1 MNKDLDTGNE
11 KILSEQAAHLLT
23 EAQLIDKD
31 QLIAQLIQQNAELQ
45 SKMNAL
51 DSLKSELR
59 YVQEIVNNVQDIVFI
74 SDHQGIFRF
83 INPAAEKLLG
93 FPLSEMLG
101 KHFTS
106 LIREDYAEVIRN
118 TYRDQIRD
126 RVATSYIEFP
136 VKNAFQLDMWLGQR
150 VSFVYQE
157 DKLYE
162 AHSISRDVSEQVHA
176 RKQLST
182 TYSRL
187 KGLVENLH
195 AGVLVEDENRKIV
208 LVNQQFCDL
217 FSIPVSPDLMIG
229 ADCAQAAEQSKHL
242 FRDPEAFVQG
252 VDLLLK
258 NRQLNLAEDLYMA
271 DGKILERHYIPVY
284 HEAEYLGHM
293 WHYRDITV
301 KRTAGEQ
308 LRKSEEKYRGI
319 MENMELGL
327 LEVSSDAKIVRAYP
341 RFCEM
346 VGYSEAEI
354 IGKDPKK
361 LFAPPGFTEKAHQE
375 EGRFIKGKSVIWEA
389 PLVKKNGAIVW
400 TLINNTPIYNNLGI
414 LVGTL
419 GIHLDI
425 TEQKLLQADLERARQ
440 EAEQA
445 RDAEKAF
452 LANMSHEI
460 RNPINSIVGMTNLL
474 YDTHLSKEQ
483 LEYVNTLKYSSELL
497 HSLVS
502 DVLDISKI
510 EQGKMD
516 PQLEDFEFVEMMRAL
531 CRTFEFRLAERDV
544 KLISE
549 IDSSIP
555 SRLHSDPT
563 FIHQIF
569 LNLLSNAFK
578 FTERGQIYFS
588 VVSSLKNEKKWLK
601 FTLKDSGM
609 GIEADRLP
617 FIFERFNQAGK
628 ANKSHQDG
636 TGLGLP
642 ITKQLVELLGGTIQ
656 VSSHPAEG
664 TTFEVLLPYEL
675 AKEKDL
681 VSAVSKQPKI
691 SATTEQL
698 KVLIVEDNP
707 MNRRYLENLLLKW
720 GLSYTSAEDGQI
732 ALNILENNRFDLIL
746 MDIRM
751 PNLDGYE
758 TTLRLRNASHNPNQD
773 VPIIAL
779 TASALLDEKEKALQA
794 GMNHHLSKPFTPE
807 QLQGAFQIFFQ
818 QFANHHVPSSEAPS
832 LNRNELLELYE
843 NDTSYM
849 REIFQIFVQTT
860 PVELAQMRELL
871 EKEQWK
877 DFAAKAHKIKPS
889 FQMVGLGH
897 LSTRAELL
905 QRAKADFNP
914 VDLVRDFAI
923 FEEAAYLGI
932 KLVESEI
939 LKMS

>member
-11 KILSEQAAHLLT
+11 EVLNKQAAYLLM
-23 EAQLIDKD
+23 EAQLKEKD
-31 QLIAQLIQQNAELQ
+31 QLLAQLAHHNAELQ
-45 SKMNAL
+45 SKLSSL
-51 DSLKSELR
+51 DSLKSDLH

-74 SDHQGIFRF
+74 SDYQGIFRF

-101 KHFTS
+101 NHFTS
-106 LIREDYAEVIRN
+106 LIREDYAETIRN
-118 TYRDQIRD
+118 TYRDQIRE
-126 RVATSYIEFP
+126 RVSTSYIEFP

-150 VSFVYQE
+150 VSFVYQD

-176 RKQLST
+176 RKELST

-208 LVNQQFCDL
+208 LVNQQFCDF
-217 FSIPVSPDLMIG
+217 FSIPFSPDLMIG

-242 FRDPEAFVQG
+242 FLDPAAFVQG

-258 NRQLNLAEDLYMA
+258 NRQINLAEDLFMT

-327 LEVSSDAKIVRAYP
+327 LEVNSDVKIVRAYP

-346 VGYSEAEI
+346 VGYLEEEI

-361 LFAPPGFTEKAHQE
+361 LFSPPGFMEKARQE
-375 EGRFIKGKSVIWEA
+375 EDRFIKGKSVIWEA
-389 PLVKKNGAIVW
+389 PLLKKNGTIVW
-400 TLINNTPIYNNLGI
+400 TLINNTPIYNDLGN

-516 PQLEDFEFVEMMRAL
+516 PQLEDFEFIEMMRAL
-531 CRTFEFRLAERDV
+531 CRTFEFRLAKREV
-544 KLISE
+544 KLIYE
-549 IDSSIP
+549 IAPNIP
-555 SRLHSDPT
+555 SRLRSDPT
-563 FIHQIF
+563 FIHQIL

-578 FTERGQIYFS
+578 FTEQGQINFS
-588 VVSSLKNEKKWLK
+588 IVSKLENGKNWLK
-601 FTLKDSGM
+601 FTLQDSGM

-642 ITKQLVELLGGTIQ
+642 ITKQLVELLGGTILVTSQ
-656 VSSHPAEG
+656 PTAG

-675 AKEKDL
+675 AKEQEL
-681 VSAVSKQPKI
+681 VSSVSKQPQVI
-691 SATTEQL
+691 TNAEQL

-732 ALNILENNRFDLIL
+732 ALNILENKRFDLIL

-758 TTLRLRNASHNPNQD
+758 TTLRLRNATHNPNKN

-807 QLQGAFQIFFQ
+807 QLQVAFQIFFP
-818 QFANHHVPSSEAPS
+818 QFANYQAPSSAAPS
-832 LNRNELLELYE
+832 LNRNELVELYE

-849 REIFQIFVQTT
+849 REIFLLFVQTT
-860 PVELAQMRELL
+860 PVELTQMRELL

-889 FQMVGLGH
+889 FQMVGLGY
-897 LSTRAELL
+897 LGARAELL

-914 VDLVRDFAI
+914 VDLIRDFAI
-923 FEEAAYLGI
+923 FEEAVYIGL
-932 KLVESEI
+932 KLVEGELI
-939 LKMS
+939 TMK

>member
-1 MNKDLDTGNE
+1 MNKELDTGNE
-11 KILSEQAAHLLT
+11 KIQSEQAAHLRT
-23 EAQLIDKD
+23 EAQLKEKD
-31 QLIAQLIQQNAELQ
+31 QLIAQLTQQNAELQ

-106 LIREDYAEVIRN
+106 LIREDYAEIIRN

-136 VKNAFQLDMWLGQR
+136 VKNAFHLDMWLGQR

-208 LVNQQFCDL
+208 LVNQQFCDF
-217 FSIPVSPDLMIG
+217 FSIPVSPSSMIG
-229 ADCAQAAEQSKHL
+229 ADCVQAAEQSKHL
-242 FRDPEAFVQG
+242 FLNPEAFVQG

-293 WHYRDITV
+293 WHYQDITV
-301 KRTAGEQ
+301 KRTAGER

-327 LEVSSDAKIVRAYP
+327 LEVSSEAKIVRAYP

-346 VGYSEAEI
+346 VGYSEEEI

-361 LFAPPGFTEKAHQE
+361 LFSPPGFTEKAHE
-375 EGRFIKGKSVIWEA
+375 EESRFIKGKSVIWEA
-389 PLVKKNGAIVW
+389 PLLKKNGAIVW
-400 TLINNTPIYNNLGI
+400 TLINNTPIYNNLGV

-510 EQGKMD
+510 DQGKMD

-531 CRTFEFRLAERDV
+531 CRTFEFRLAQRDV

-549 IDSSIP
+549 IDASIP
-555 SRLHSDPT
+555 SRLRSDPT
-563 FIHQIF
+563 FIHQIL

-578 FTERGQIYFS
+578 FTEHGQILFS
-588 VVSSLKNEKKWLK
+588 IVSVLDDGKKRLK
-601 FTLKDSGM
+601 FILKDSGM
-609 GIEADRLP
+609 GIEVDRLP

-628 ANKSHQDG
+628 ANKPHQDG

-675 AKEKDL
+675 AKEQDL
-681 VSAVSKQPKI
+681 VSSVFKQPKI
-691 SATTEQL
+691 SANAEQL

-758 TTLRLRNASHNPNQD
+758 TTLRLRNAPHNPNQN

-807 QLQGAFQIFFQ
+807 QLQGAFQIFFR

-860 PVELAQMRELL
+860 PLELVQMRELL

-939 LKMS
+939 LRMG

>member
-1 MNKDLDTGNE
+1 MNKELDTGNE
-11 KILSEQAAHLLT
+11 KILSEQAAHLRT
-23 EAQLIDKD
+23 EAQLTEKD

-51 DSLKSELR
+51 DSLKRDLH

-126 RVATSYIEFP
+126 RVASSYIEFP
-136 VKNAFQLDMWLGQR
+136 VKNAFHLDMWLGQR

-208 LVNQQFCDL
+208 LVNQQFCDF
-217 FSIPVSPDLMIG
+217 FSIPVSPSSMIG
-229 ADCAQAAEQSKHL
+229 ADCVQAAEQSKHL
-242 FRDPEAFVQG
+242 FLDPEAFVQG

-258 NRQLNLAEDLYMA
+258 NRRLTLAEDLYMA

-293 WHYRDITV
+293 WHYQDITV
-301 KRTAGEQ
+301 KRTAGER

-346 VGYSEAEI
+346 VGYTEEEI
-354 IGKDPKK
+354 IGKDPIK
-361 LFAPPGFTEKAHQE
+361 LFSPLGFSEKARQE
-375 EGRFIKGKSVIWEA
+375 EDRFIKGKSVIWEA
-389 PLVKKNGAIVW
+389 PLLKKNGAIVW
-400 TLINNTPIYNNLGI
+400 TLINNTPIYNNLGV

-510 EQGKMD
+510 DQGKMD

-531 CRTFEFRLAERDV
+531 CRTFEFRLAQRDV
-544 KLISE
+544 KFIFK
-549 IDSSIP
+549 IDASIP
-555 SRLHSDPT
+555 SRLRSDPT
-563 FIHQIF
+563 FIHQIL

-578 FTERGQIYFS
+578 FTEHGQILFS
-588 VVSSLKNEKKWLK
+588 IVSVLDDGKKRLK

-628 ANKSHQDG
+628 ANKPHQDG

-642 ITKQLVELLGGTIQ
+642 ITKQLVELLGGTIT
-656 VSSHPAEG
+656 VSSQPATG

-675 AKEKDL
+675 AKEQDPI
-681 VSAVSKQPKI
+681 SFVSKQPKI
-691 SATTEQL
+691 SVNAEQL

-732 ALNILENNRFDLIL
+732 ALNILENKRFDLIL

-758 TTLRLRNASHNPNQD
+758 TTLRLRNAGHNPNQN

-807 QLQGAFQIFFQ
+807 QLQGAFQNFFP
-818 QFANHHVPSSEAPS
+818 QFANYQAPSSAAPS
-832 LNRNELLELYE
+832 LNRNELAELYE

-889 FQMVGLGH
+889 FQMVGLGY
-897 LSTRAELL
+897 LGARAELL

-939 LKMS
+939 LTMG